1 MVIHH
6 NFLDKLRSNIYIYI
20 YVYRARGLKR
30 LISALGITLLVAVF
44 CGIIGI
50 TSHEALAE
58 SSGNAELHAIMSDI
72 SIDVTIPT
80 NIVTLNLDPTAS
92 LESDDMDIIVS
103 TDAPYGYTLT
113 MTADSSNLTRT
124 TALDGAYPTIPTLAQ
139 DSTQVGFA
147 ANHWGWKLPD
157 DTKWH
162 PFNPTGVTVGSSE
175 EPVTSKTDTVAFAAK
190 ANSVTPV
197 GDYKIDLTFA
207 ATANSRPISI
217 YDVVYMQDFK
227 EASDSDKS
235 SILSSMTEGTSYPL
249 KDSRDNQEYTV
260 AKLFDGNIWM
270 TKNLNLAGGTKLYSD
285 TSNVPDGYPSSGN
298 NPYYTLPTSS
308 TSGFSNDSTAY
319 VYNSGSTTCAS
330 NNPCYSYYSYLAA
343 TAGTNP
349 SSGDATSDICPAGWR
364 LPTKSEYETLLG
376 TYDTAA
382 KLTASPFLGVYSGR
396 YDNSSFARGGN
407 TGLYWSSTANSS
419 TIAYRFHFDSS
430 STSIS
435 DGNKRIGFSA
445 RCILQ

>member
-1 MVIHH
+1 M
-6 NFLDKLRSNIYIYI
+6 D
-20 YVYRARGLKR
+20 
-30 LISALGITLLVAVF
+30 
-44 CGIIGI
+44 
-50 TSHEALAE
+50 
-58 SSGNAELHAIMSDI
+58 DI
-72 SIDVTIPT
+72 SISLTIPQDS
-80 NIVTLNLDPTAS
+80 VKLYLDPTAS
-92 LESDDMDIIVS
+92 LETVDASAVVS

-113 MTADSSNLTRT
+113 MTASDSNLTRT

-270 TKNLNLAGGTKLYSD
+270 TKNLNLAGGTTLTPQD
-285 TSNVPDGYPSSGN
+285 SNVASN
-298 NPYYTLPTSS
+298 YTLPNSS
-308 TSGFSNDSTAY
+308 TSGFSDDFTAY
-319 VYNSGSTTCAS
+319 VYNSNSTTCG
-330 NNPCYSYYSYLAA
+330 NNSPCYSYYSYPAA
-343 TAGTNP
+343 TAGANP

-364 LPTKSEYETLLG
+364 LPTKVEYETLIA
-376 TYDTAA
+376 TYNTGP
-382 KLTASPFLGVYSGR
+382 KLIASPFLGVYGGSY
-396 YDNSSFARGGN
+396 YDSTFYYGG
-407 TGLYWSSTANSS
+407 TGGYYWSSTASGS
-419 TIAYRFHFDSS
+419 TTAYRMYFDSS
-430 STSIS
+430 EAVMYSHEKKCGS
-435 DGNKRIGFSA
+435 SA

>member
-1 MVIHH
+1 M
-6 NFLDKLRSNIYIYI
+6 N
-20 YVYRARGLKR
+20 
-30 LISALGITLLVAVF
+30 
-44 CGIIGI
+44 
-50 TSHEALAE
+50 
-58 SSGNAELHAIMSDI
+58 DI
-72 SIDVTIPT
+72 SIDVTIPQNT
-80 NIVTLNLDPTAS
+80 VRLVLDPTAS
-92 LESDDMDIIVS
+92 LETSDLNVQVT

-162 PFNPTGVTVGSSE
+162 PFNPAGVTIGSSE

-190 ANSVTPV
+190 ANSNTPT
-197 GDYKIDLTFA
+197 GTYKLTTTFA

-270 TKNLNLAGGTKLYSD
+270 TKNLNLAGDTALYSD

-298 NPYYTLPTSS
+298 NPYYTLPSSS
-308 TSGFSNDSTAY
+308 TSGFSDDSTAY
-319 VYNSGSTTCAS
+319 VYNSNSTTCG
-330 NNPCYSYYSYLAA
+330 NNSPCYSYYSYPAV

-349 SSGDATSDICPAGWR
+349 NTDGVNATSDICPAGWR

-376 TYDTAA
+376 TYDTPA
-382 KLTASPFLGVYSGR
+382 KLTASPFLGVYGGR
-396 YDNSSFARGGN
+396 YTDSIFKDGG
-407 TGLYWSSTANSS
+407 TYGCYWSSTASGS
-419 TIAYRFHFDSS
+419 TTVYNMDFFSS
-430 STSIS
+430 SNMVRVRVDNYYKKYGRSV
-435 DGNKRIGFSA
+435 
-445 RCILQ
+445 RCIAQ

>member
-1 MVIHH
+1 MTFVT
-6 NFLDKLRSNIYIYI
+6 NYNLANADSDAKF
-20 YVYRARGLKR
+20 RA
-30 LISALGITLLVAVF
+30 SV
-44 CGIIGI
+44 
-50 TSHEALAE
+50 
-58 SSGNAELHAIMSDI
+58 SDI
-72 SIDVTIPT
+72 TMNISIPD
-80 NIVTLNLDPTAS
+80 NIASVNLDPTAS
-92 LESDDMDIIVS
+92 LE
-103 TDAPYGYTLT
+103 TDTLDVYVTTTAPYGYTLT
-113 MTADSSNLTRT
+113 MSSDSTDLTRT

-249 KDSRDNQEYTV
+249 KDSRDNQDYTV

-270 TKNLNLAGGTKLYSD
+270 TKNLNLAGGTALYSD

-298 NPYYTLPTSS
+298 NPYYTLPASS
-308 TSGFSNDSTAY
+308 TSGFSDDTKAY
-319 VYNSGSTTCAS
+319 VYNSNSTTCG
-330 NNPCYSYYSYLAA
+330 NNSPCYSYYSYPAA

-382 KLTASPFLGVYSGR
+382 KLTASPWLGVYGGD
-396 YDNSSFARGGN
+396 YYNSTFYYGG
-407 TGLYWSSTANSS
+407 TYGYYWSSTASGSATTYFMYFNSS
-419 TIAYRFHFDSS
+419 EANMY
-430 STSIS
+430 S
-435 DGNKRIGFSA
+435 DVKRIGLSA
-445 RCILQ
+445 RCLAQ